1 MLVLLIFS
9 VEGAA
14 TFLLPLADKT
24 VKESETVV
32 FECEVSKPNIKAKWL
47 KGSKD
52 VKEFPKMQPSVEGTK
67 HKLTIKDAKV
77 EDVDKYT
84 VVFEDRVESSAQL
97 TVEGTTEL
105 K

>member
-1 MLVLLIFS
+1 M
-9 VEGAA
+9 
-14 TFLLPLADKT
+14 LPLADKT
-24 VKESETVV
+24 VKESETAV
-32 FECEVSKPNIKAKWL
+32 FECEISKPNMKAIWL

-52 VKEFPKMQPSVEGTK
+52 VKDFPKMQPSVEGTK

-77 EDVDKYT
+77 EDIDRYT

-97 TVEGTTEL
+97 TVEGTIEF